1 MFRLTSAS
9 LAVDLL
15 DPAHCAD
22 AAHLGAR
29 FCHGG
34 FIWQIFQRGPAD
46 TLTPLLSGPEYPSP
60 TPDPF
65 NAQGLPESFRHRT
78 RAGAPLTWNAPGTH
92 GVALGAG
99 ELTVDAAGQVALHR
113 HCTWGVTLTEHEACF
128 RTRHAAAGFAYELT
142 RRVTVSGNEVISA
155 SHLTNV
161 AANPLALEWFAHPF
175 WPLTAGRARITL
187 PTGTTL
193 PANPG
198 FTVAPDG
205 TLSFQRP
212 FVTPD
217 DSQFALLSL
226 PSLPTLPS
234 APSPS
239 VSLPLSLSLDHPTLS
254 RVVFSTSFSPT
265 ECPVWANA
273 RTVSIEPYLALN
285 LAPGETRAWHVCH
298 AFYP

>member
-15 DPAHCAD
+15 DPSHPSD

-34 FIWQIFQRGPAD
+34 FIWQIFQRGPSD

-78 RAGAPLTWNAPGTH
+78 RGGAPLTWNVPGTH

-99 ELTVDAAGQVALHR
+99 ELTLDAAGQVALHR
-113 HCTWGVTLTEHEACF
+113 PCTWLVTRTDHEATF
-128 RTRHAAAGFAYELT
+128 RTQHAAAGFAYELT
-142 RRVTVSGNEVISA
+142 RRITVIGTEVISA

-161 AANPLALEWFAHPF
+161 AASPLALEWFAHPF
-175 WPLTAGRARITL
+175 WPLTKGSARIAL
-187 PTGTTL
+187 PAGTTL

-205 TLSFQRP
+205 TLAFQRP
-212 FVTPD
+212 FLTPD

-226 PSLPTLPS
+226 PSLSTLPS
-234 APSPS
+234 TPS
-239 VSLPLSLSLDHPTLS
+239 LSLSLDHPTIS
-254 RVVFSTSFSPT
+254 RVDFSTSFAPT

-273 RTVSIEPYLALN
+273 RTVSVEPYLALH
-285 LAPGETRAWHVCH
+285 LGPGESRAWQVLH
-298 AFYP
+298 AFHA

>member
-15 DPAHCAD
+15 DPAHSAD

-78 RAGAPLTWNAPGTH
+78 RAGIPLTWNAPGTH

-99 ELTVDAAGQVALHR
+99 ELTVDATGQVALPR
-113 HCTWGVTLTEHEACF
+113 PCSWLVRCAAHEAIF
-128 RTRHAAAGFAYELT
+128 RTQHAAAGFAYELT
-142 RRVTVSGNEVISA
+142 RRITVIGTEVISA
-155 SHLTNV
+155 SQLTNL
-161 AANPLALEWFAHPF
+161 AATPLALEWFAHPF
-175 WPLTAGRARITL
+175 WPLTAGSARIAL
-187 PTGTTL
+187 PAGTTL
-193 PANPG
+193 PTNPG

-205 TLSFQRP
+205 TLTFQRP

-226 PSLPTLPS
+226 PGLPALPS
-234 APSPS
+234 TPS
-239 VSLPLSLSLDHPTLS
+239 LSLSLDHPTLS
-254 RVVFSTSFSPT
+254 RVEFSTSFFPS

-273 RTVSIEPYLALN
+273 RTVSVEPYLN
-285 LAPGETRAWHVCH
+285 LELTPGEIREWHVRH
-298 AFYP
+298 AFHP